1 MLTVCDSGA
10 CQLNCESNSESES
23 EKDGQE
29 EKFCVLR
36 QRWCST
42 FEEKQVELNNRSV
55 NMSSSS
61 RTLSVKK

>member
-1 MLTVCDSGA
+1 MVCDSGA
-10 CQLNCESNSESES
+10 CQLNCESES

-42 FEEKQVELNNRSV
+42 FEEKKVELNNRSV
-55 NMSSSS
+55 DMSSNC
-61 RTLSVKK
+61 RTLSVEK